1 MNSKKRVYSRN
12 TSSPSGPSPLPQPPS
27 PPDPAIIWLFDS
39 SHQLLVYR
47 DTESGQVGA
56 WPEGFLQ
63 KTGWSCSPSA
73 LRMLPR
79 CQVQM

>member
-1 MNSKKRVYSRN
+1 MKKHVYSRAAAP
-12 TSSPSGPSPLPQPPS
+12 SESPAGLPQSPS

-56 WPEGFLQ
+56 WPESFLQ
-63 KTGWSCSPSA
+63 KTGWSCSPSG

-79 CQVQM
+79 CQVQK